1 MGCAVGK
8 GCALPES
15 QPSFL
20 MHYGVWLVFIVS
32 FGLFEAG
39 WTRSKLH
46 LCRSEDEGFPGVDY
60 NDVYKI
66 SQAFVSQH
74 DDKEDLPDAELASL
88 GSISVADLEAA
99 DFEVA
104 SEGSVF

>member
-1 MGCAVGK
+1 M
-8 GCALPES
+8 
-15 QPSFL
+15 
-20 MHYGVWLVFIVS
+20 
-32 FGLFEAG
+32 
-39 WTRSKLH
+39 H

-88 GSISVADLEAA
+88 GSISVADTDLEAA